1 MLRMSSSWSKLFFL
15 RKGEIIGIL
24 SIVLKFEVYNKK
36 VTNVRLMICNVEK
49 GYMYWS
55 FLYFCP
61 FSAAYPELLRERRLY
76 VWV

>member
-55 FLYFCP
+55 F
-61 FSAAYPELLRERRLY
+61 
-76 VWV
+76 